1 MWLPEEQRRLLFP
14 LWMLTDDLGMSELF
28 ATLAECLVAQSDLL
42 TYGIKTTVRLLE
54 VTDNLSPTI
63 H

>member
-1 MWLPEEQRRLLFP
+1 MLLSERQRVLFP

-28 ATLAECLVAQSDLL
+28 ATLADCLVAQSDLL
-42 TYGIKTTVRLLE
+42 TYGVRTTVRLLE
-54 VTDNLSPTI
+54 VTDNLPPTI